1 MATAQACPSLLAM
14 LEFLSWQLSLSAQQ
28 AGTAARSARLGE
40 GRDSHV
46 LMVQDCTLSFSV

>member
-1 MATAQACPSLLAM
+1 MSQLASDAEIP
-14 LEFLSWQLSLSAQQ
+14 LPAAALPAEQTRA
-28 AGTAARSARLGE
+28 AARSARLGE